1 MGVAR
6 AHVAHDVAAED
17 DDQSRADRMRGVPH
31 RHLGGQLLGRNPVG
45 EQPRAGREAR
55 PLQHA
60 VDHPHDAHEEDQ
72 RIVELRTRTLARD
85 PLAHVDAETEG
96 EIGQRAERES
106 RGHEEACVEPV
117 GQNTV
122 DETRKAVDQPVERK
136 ENTQAGFRNTQ
147 VGFEPRHGQR
157 KVLADE
163 IEERITD
170 HRGDERAH
178 LPVLEAF
185 LYFRSKTLH
194 VVSQV
199 SGLRRPGDLPAPRGF
214 CGYPK
219 GKGNQFFRSCQPEV
233 QEKRIPDWFPLCF
246 GVFPLPNSRHSGS
259 GSPPDSPPRK
269 KSARPAEYPE
279 RTKRTCARSNRE
291 RSNNFGFRLTDS
303 EKITIF
309 V

>member
-1 MGVAR
+1 MKRISV
-6 AHVAHDVAAED
+6 
-17 DDQSRADRMRGVPH
+17 
-31 RHLGGQLLGRNPVG
+31 LLNCEPELSPVIHS
-45 EQPRAGREAR
+45 
-55 PLQHA
+55 L
-60 VDHPHDAHEEDQ
+60 
-72 RIVELRTRTLARD
+72 
-85 PLAHVDAETEG
+85 DAETEG

-259 GSPPDSPPRK
+259 GSPPRQPAAGKKVRGPPNIR
-269 KSARPAEYPE
+269 
-279 RTKRTCARSNRE
+279 NE
-291 RSNNFGFRLTDS
+291 RSAHARAVT
-303 EKITIF
+303 EKGATISDF
-309 V
+309 A